1 MAIHE
6 YTKIEGSF
14 AVLSFWVDPQG
25 DGEIHV
31 DFGDRLLVGAP
42 EGDPLASFTD
52 HRPLRWEG
60 LSEDFGSA
68 ARARLAECEHSHV
81 ACKPSGP
88 APLPTRVLRIIPQQS
103 SSWPRVRLFVP
114 PRDGPLRR
122 YACLSYCWG
131 GEQDVKLTKAN
142 IHALQTNDLDMV
154 TLPLTLRDAI
164 MTAQCLGISYLWI
177 DALCIV
183 QDDEDDKQRELA
195 HMGSI
200 YSRCAVC
207 ISAATGE
214 SVHDGF
220 LKPAHR
226 PNKLR
231 PMCRITL
238 PPSLNDEFHGILILS
253 PFQFQE
259 SEEFAI
265 NKRGWTYQEALL
277 APRTLMFGDIEPL
290 LRCRTE
296 DAIQIHYSG
305 FMYYSDPLSPHIV
318 TNTNVNHYAVEKI
331 KDMYLAMWPDLV
343 SQYTRRRLT
352 VDRDKPVAI
361 QGVIDFLAQKMDDK
375 CYHGIWASSP
385 STLLWTSSE
394 SISIER
400 GASIRNPSVP
410 TWSWMCV
417 AGTNRIVEAAE
428 IIKGSLEAK
437 VRFEAS
443 DGSPSVCSRLH
454 VTCRILT
461 AAEVKRA
468 HAFMNF
474 EPDIPLDWASET
486 DLQWLARNELRNKLR
501 DILPEKNIGK
511 LPLADT
517 ECPEMVTQIPQP
529 SVLSGGGGGP
539 TQPSRTPPLRL
550 LLFASRVGMG
560 VRLIDRP
567 RGHEYAGGRV
577 PGGVDSRVGAIV
589 WGSGPAPPAHP
600 SAAVVGGPDRK
611 PKGPPCSSAA
621 AAATLSDFFFMSL
634 DGSLGGVAGFM
645 GLASSPSDK
654 MEGRFSHIEQVSHA
668 RLAPEDATRAV
679 IPQFSLALQ
688 EEPDAEMLVWVC
700 GLVPKPL

>member
-1 MAIHE
+1 MGTALCQRCRDMFSKEGLPDLLNMTGFRHSFLSSFAERPTCVFCSYMWNDHVMVRTRPPTDNPLTWLREVLVCQKDFDPTTSTVCFHMAIHE

-511 LPLADT
+511 LPLVTYEILSHLYWMIAESEQGLYILVVCKRSPDT
-517 ECPEMVTQIPQP
+517 GLTARWRGCMYKNIMGILVE
-529 SVLSGGGGGP
+529 
-539 TQPSRTPPLRL
+539 
-550 LLFASRVGMG
+550 RVGG
-560 VRLIDRP
+560 NVYKRIGLVEVQSLKRWW
-567 RGHEYAGGRV
+567 RCR
-577 PGGVDSRVGAIV
+577 SKAIV
-589 WGSGPAPPAHP
+589 
-600 SAAVVGGPDRK
+600 
-611 PKGPPCSSAA
+611 
-621 AAATLSDFFFMSL
+621 
-634 DGSLGGVAGFM
+634 
-645 GLASSPSDK
+645 
-654 MEGRFSHIEQVSHA
+654 I
-668 RLAPEDATRAV
+668 
-679 IPQFSLALQ
+679 
-688 EEPDAEMLVWVC
+688 
-700 GLVPKPL
+700 